1 MTDQSHLDRKYFIDD
16 TVYNCPYCNR
26 GNVSYENWD
35 YFTFNWTNDKSC
47 CVYLI
52 RCKSCNKISMH
63 LSYEEI
69 HDKQYIG
76 DGYRT
81 KTQFKEGIDIDS
93 KMFYSVPT
101 SFFVLDNRIPGVIR
115 ELITE
120 AEGCLKMNYLTG
132 ASACMRKAVYEL
144 LIHEKATGEDYGDRI
159 KSLKKMHPETDAS
172 LFDILSSIKGMTS
185 EKVHEQSWDEWNSAT
200 LQFIIETLKTVL
212 HDIYVI
218 PQIKK
223 ERYVKI
229 QQLSEKIYKDK
240 KGI

>member
-1 MTDQSHLDRKYFIDD
+1 
-16 TVYNCPYCNR
+16 
-26 GNVSYENWD
+26 
-35 YFTFNWTNDKSC
+35 
-47 CVYLI
+47 
-52 RCKSCNKISMH
+52 
-63 LSYEEI
+63 
-69 HDKQYIG
+69 
-76 DGYRT
+76 
-81 KTQFKEGIDIDS
+81 
-93 KMFYSVPT
+93 
-101 SFFVLDNRIPGVIR
+101 
-115 ELITE
+115 
-120 AEGCLKMNYLTG
+120 
-132 ASACMRKAVYEL
+132 
-144 LIHEKATGEDYGDRI
+144 
-159 KSLKKMHPETDAS
+159 MHPETDAS